1 MIDLYLSRLC
11 GGAVVLWTLLV
22 SLLGQHAYVERH
34 VPNVDVAFWQDR
46 SVDGSWWPNLTS
58 PASYCG
64 MSFSAAYSDGM
75 TWGSERIEC
84 IRPENEVSTLFY
96 ATSNQVEVAFSLA
109 EGSDPQYNTSEVYLY
124 EAIEKSTIV
133 FEVSFSTARETAPHV
148 SKCQAFGP
156 DGTPFASRYEQL
168 VPDTD
173 YGPGYLML
181 SIEDV
186 LAAAG
191 RNMAD
196 IGSEAAPL
204 RVSGLEIV
212 ARVDVRNYQVPY
224 SWPFVSWNPW
234 QLRDASHI
242 DCTVH
247 FDVLRD
253 QFKVVQ
259 WFYEG
264 RKPIALQHGLRLA
277 VIGTGS
283 IGYFSFGQ
291 LATQVLLGFTAFG
304 LAQTC
309 LDYGWFYLHR
319 QAATIAG
326 RAFSRLDL
334 ERILTHDERHELA
347 KADSAHAVQEQR
359 AAASKKGN

>member
-1 MIDLYLSRLC
+1 
-11 GGAVVLWTLLV
+11 
-22 SLLGQHAYVERH
+22 
-34 VPNVDVAFWQDR
+34 
-46 SVDGSWWPNLTS
+46 
-58 PASYCG
+58 
-64 MSFSAAYSDGM
+64 M

-96 ATSNQVEVAFSLA
+96 ATSNQMEVAFSLA

-133 FEVSFSTARETAPHV
+133 FEVSFSTVRETVPHV
-148 SKCQAFGP
+148 SKCQALGPPSSEYP
-156 DGTPFASRYEQL
+156 DGTPLASRYEQL
-168 VPDTD
+168 VPDAD

-204 RVSGLEIV
+204 RLSGLEIV
-212 ARVDVRNYQVPY
+212 ARVNVRNYQVPY
-224 SWPFVSWNPW
+224 SWPFASWNPW

-253 QFKVVQ
+253 QFKVV
-259 WFYEG
+259 
-264 RKPIALQHGLRLA
+264 H
-277 VIGTGS
+277 
-283 IGYFSFGQ
+283 
-291 LATQVLLGFTAFG
+291 LG
-304 LAQTC
+304 
-309 LDYGWFYLHR
+309 
-319 QAATIAG
+319 
-326 RAFSRLDL
+326 
-334 ERILTHDERHELA
+334 EERHTVTLIWNER
-347 KADSAHAVQEQR
+347 ADTHTKCNRPYVYVHMYIHTYRQTGRQTGTQTDRHTDRQTYRQTYRHTCIHAYVYIDIYVN
-359 AAASKKGN
+359 K